1 MKRQIM
7 LLVLS
12 LWLLMGSGCS
22 FPGKQDG
29 YQLYFVTDSSVSHGP
44 ALASEPYSG
53 SKSKKE
59 AAEPTPGELVQ
70 ALLNGPSTEG
80 LTSPFPKGLTFQWWD
95 WDEEKSGNLRIGLSE
110 QYGGLTDVSL
120 TLADYCIVLTLS
132 QLEGVESVEIISEGY
147 MANYRSHQLLRP
159 EEAVL
164 TEPVL
169 PGAPST

>member
-1 MKRQIM
+1 MRGKIM
-7 LLVLS
+7 LLVLAA
-12 LWLLMGSGCS
+12 WLLVGSSCS
-22 FPGKQDG
+22 RPEKQEG
-29 YQLYFVTDSSVSHGP
+29 YQLYFMTDSNVSHGP
-44 ALASEPYSG
+44 ALASEPYGGSG
-53 SKSKKE
+53 AKKE
-59 AAEPTPGELVQ
+59 TAEPTPGELVQ

-95 WDEEKSGNLRIGLSE
+95 WDEEEPGNLRIGLSE